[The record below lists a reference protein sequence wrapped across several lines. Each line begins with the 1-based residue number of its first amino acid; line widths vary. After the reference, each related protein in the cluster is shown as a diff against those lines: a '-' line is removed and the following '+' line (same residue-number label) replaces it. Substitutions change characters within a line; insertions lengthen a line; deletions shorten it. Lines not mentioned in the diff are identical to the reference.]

1 MTGGADLNKILRL
14 IFLMLFTIVLLTE
27 GTNTPSFAQERTI
40 SIIVDGLPVNFDV
53 PPITKDGRTLVPFR
67 AVSEAL
73 NVPVSW
79 DEKSKTI
86 TASDGITSI
95 LLRIGDKTAY
105 RNSAPVTLDVPPM
118 VMNGRTL
125 IPLRFFSEAFRCT
138 VKWDEASYTI
148 RIFSPRRK
156 MAVIGFY
163 ALGDSRTSSWTNL
176 FGKPYPEHSEGN
188 TDAVSELALGWYS
201 LDKDGSLLTQSATG
215 WQRPSGWEDVLKAA
229 SLYNLRTEMV
239 IHATDSKRDIS
250 ELISS
255 KEAMEKLAEAIA
267 EESKLYSGVNLD
279 LEGLGLDES
288 QEQLL
293 KTRQNFTSFVRIL
306 SEKLDPSKTLTLTLH
321 APNSAYKGYDYSALG
336 AIADRIIIMAYDYGS
351 SPEPVDK
358 VLQAIEMAKAEVP
371 AEKLILGISMP
382 RETAES
388 LLTKIGIA
396 KRYKLLGIALWRL
409 GLVTKDQ
416 WEVLRNAVE
425 PVSFHK
431 P

>member
-1 MTGGADLNKILRL
+1 MNKIRRL
-14 IFLMLFTIVLLTE
+14 IFLVFFTIFVLTE
-27 GTNTPSFAQERTI
+27 GTNTPSFAQEMTI
-40 SIIVDGLPVNFDV
+40 SVLVDGLPVSFDV
-53 PPITKDGRTLVPFR
+53 PPIIKDGRTLVPFR
-67 AVSEAL
+67 AVSEVL

-79 DEKSKTI
+79 DEKSKI
-86 TASDGITSI
+86 VTASDGGAYI

-105 RNSAPVTLDVPPM
+105 LNNTQITLDVPPM
-118 VMNGRTL
+118 IMNGRML
-125 IPLRFFSEAFRCT
+125 IPLRFFSEAFGCN
-138 VKWDEASYTI
+138 VEWDNASYTV
-148 RIFSPRRK
+148 RIVSPRRK
-156 MAVIGFY
+156 MAIIGFY

-176 FGKPYPEHSEGN
+176 FGKPYPEHSKGN

-279 LEGLGLDES
+279 LEGLGLNEG
-288 QEQLL
+288 QEKLL
-293 KTRQNFTSFVRIL
+293 ETRQNFVQFIRIL
-306 SEKLDPSKTLTLTLH
+306 SEKLDPTKTLTLTLH
-321 APNSAYKGYDYSALG
+321 APNSAYKGYDYKALS

-358 VLQAIEMAKAEVP
+358 VLQAIEMAKTEVP

-396 KRYKLLGIALWRL
+396 KRYNLSGIALWRL

-416 WEVLRNAVE
+416 WEVLRKAVE
-425 PVSFHK
+425 PVSFHDIK
-431 P
+431 

>member
-1 MTGGADLNKILRL
+1 MNKILRL
-14 IFLMLFTIVLLTE
+14 TFLMLFTIVVLTE

-40 SIIVDGLPVNFDV
+40 SIVVDGLPLNFDF
-53 PPITKDGRTLVPFR
+53 PPIIKDGRTLVPFR

-79 DEKSKTI
+79 DEKSRTV
-86 TASDGITSI
+86 TASDGITRI

-105 RNSAPVTLDVPPM
+105 RNNAPVALDVPPM
-118 VMNGRTL
+118 IMNGRTL
-125 IPLRFFSEAFRCT
+125 IPLRFFSEAFGCN
-138 VKWDEASYTI
+138 VEWDNASYTV
-148 RIFSPRRK
+148 RIVSPRRK

-176 FGKPYPEHSEGN
+176 FGKPYPEHSKGN
-188 TDAVSELALGWYS
+188 TDAISELALGWYS
-201 LDKDGSLLTQSATG
+201 LDKGGNLLTQSNTG
-215 WQRPSGWEDVLKAA
+215 WQRPAGWEDVLKVA

-239 IHATDSKRDIS
+239 IHATDSSGDIT
-250 ELISS
+250 ELLSS

-279 LEGLGLDES
+279 LEGLGLNES
-288 QEQLL
+288 GENLL

-306 SEKLDPSKTLTLTLH
+306 SEKLDPTKTLTLTLH
-321 APNSAYKGYDYSALG
+321 APNSAYKGYDYKALG

-371 AEKLILGISMP
+371 PEKLVLGISIP
-382 RETAES
+382 RETAQS

-396 KRYKLLGIALWRL
+396 KRYNLSGIALWRL

-416 WEVLRNAVE
+416 WEVLRKAVE
-425 PVSFHK
+425 PVNYQNGN
-431 P
+431 

>member
-1 MTGGADLNKILRL
+1 MTGGLDLYKILRL
-14 IFLMLFTIVLLTE
+14 IFLMLFTILALTE

-40 SIIVDGLPVNFDV
+40 SIMVDGLPVSFDV
-53 PPITKDGRTLVPFR
+53 PPIITDGRTLVPFR

-79 DEKSKTI
+79 DEKARTV
-86 TASDGITSI
+86 TASDGITRI

-105 RNSAPVTLDVPPM
+105 RNNAPVALDVPPM
-118 VMNGRTL
+118 IMNGRML
-125 IPLRFFSEAFRCT
+125 IPLRFFSEAFGCN
-138 VKWDEASYTI
+138 VEWDNASYTV
-148 RIFSPRRK
+148 RIVSPRRK

-176 FGKPYPEHSEGN
+176 FGKPYPEHSKGN

-201 LDKDGSLLTQSATG
+201 LDKGGNLLTQSNTG
-215 WQRPSGWEDVLKAA
+215 WQRPAGWEDVLKVA

-239 IHATDSKRDIS
+239 IHATDSSGDLTR
-250 ELISS
+250 LFSS

-279 LEGLGLDES
+279 LEGLGLNES
-288 QEQLL
+288 QEALL
-293 KTRQNFTSFVRIL
+293 KTRQNFTQFVRIL
-306 SEKLDPSKTLTLTLH
+306 SERLDPSKTLTLTLH
-321 APNSAYKGYDYSALG
+321 APNSAYKGYDYRELG
-336 AIADRIIIMAYDYGS
+336 KIADRIIIMAYDYGS

-371 AEKLILGISMP
+371 PEKLVLGISVP
-382 RETAES
+382 RETAQS

-396 KRYKLLGIALWRL
+396 KRYKLSGIALWRL
-409 GLVTKDQ
+409 GLISEDE
-416 WEVLRNAVE
+416 WEVLRNVVA
-425 PVSFHK
+425 PVTFHR
-431 P
+431 